1 MKAFLLGFVY
11 AWQGILSAVKQERNM
26 RFHLCVGGYVLFFS
40 TFYPLSAVEYAVM
53 YLCIGG
59 VLALELVNTAVERFV
74 DKLIQTQNN
83 DARFIKDVAAGAVLV
98 FCISTVFCGFLLFWD
113 TDIILEIIAWMG
125 GSWLRVMLL
134 LGSLVFSIWFVFFFG
149 NKRIKK

>member
-40 TFYPLSAVEYAVM
+40 TFYSLSTVEYAVM

-59 VLALELVNTAVERFV
+59 VLALELFNTAIERFV

-98 FCISTVFCGFLLFWD
+98 FCISAVFCGFLLFWD
-113 TDIILEIIAWMG
+113 IDIILKIVMWIG
-125 GSWLRVMLL
+125 DFWLRVALL
-134 LGSLVFSIWFVFFFG
+134 LCSLAFSIWFVFFFG
-149 NKRIKK
+149 NKRVEK